1 MRIEVTNK
9 QFGIGFVFLVMTNTR
24 AICRAYTQGVMVL
37 CEGGRS
43 ARSNVSREDRE
54 VGRAAM
60 TPAYCCCAAR
70 RPNLTT
76 PMFTAPPSQRSPQGA
91 GGGVNRKAIYYHDW
105 NAERRLNEEVRHL
118 RSLS

>member
-43 ARSNVSREDRE
+43 ARSNVSREE
-54 VGRAAM
+54 
-60 TPAYCCCAAR
+60 
-70 RPNLTT
+70 
-76 PMFTAPPSQRSPQGA
+76 SSRSWKS
-91 GGGVNRKAIYYHDW
+91 RHDTG
-105 NAERRLNEEVRHL
+105 LLLL
-118 RSLS
+118 RSQAT